1 MKNTLVVQLLQG
13 VILPFAH
20 PCLPLVLIFLMLGK
34 FPFDPQKKHDPQIF
48 FYTYVATNLTIC
60 CLRKKCTCTFSLHCF
75 DVPRSFWTRNK
86 SQRLLVKVGLWTSPI
101 SCKAKKN
108 AALRIR
114 KLPQVSSYCEDR
126 PIITAIQTR
135 VHSSYRRVQ
144 MSHEK

>member
-1 MKNTLVVQLLQG
+1 MDYVTCLYRNYHLSNEKYVGCLASLGGYTTLCSS
-13 VILPFAH
+13 LPSS
-20 PCLPLVLIFLMLGK
+20 C
-34 FPFDPQKKHDPQIF
+34 FDFFDARKISFWSSEKTWSSDF

-126 PIITAIQTR
+126 PIITAI
-135 VHSSYRRVQ
+135 
-144 MSHEK
+144 